1 MWKGPSYEWPCVQS
15 ERLLISRILWADD
28 TIYLTNGRLINGRFC
43 LQCLHCRFGSGDIR
57 PSTVFSEHFPGS
69 EWPYYLAG
77 MFGCRSAGRLSML
90 FDWYNWCRLIL
101 FGWCSDDTV
110 GAIRRIERML
120 ECRWTSFV
128 GLVSF
133 DLCRWTNAFKR
144 RALNECL
151 WTMTVRWKRP
161 MPENVT
167 HMMWVRPFDE
177 IRLEFQ
183 CRRAKETWHSD
194 DSRRPGILKFR
205 IQSLDS
211 KRNSLQVFHLQEFLL
226 AIFTHSKNDEAE
238 HASHSIDATR
248 LRISFENAKWLT
260 RTNDNVLNGRDSGI
274 FKITNC
280 VCCCEGLALR
290 CWRCI
295 RCCRFDAHYAFGIW
309 SSDVFFA
316 ISSAVG
322 KMKNLAMCQ
331 CSIEELNVHSIGPQ
345 LSIRSRFDLDEV
357 GWLVPLTI
365 SFDFLAFPEW
375 MSCLLD
381 LAFISKKAFKWKF
394 HSSFKSPRWIG
405 PLICRQMLN
414 RYFFSNSVAV
424 YGHLA
429 FFRRSFRSSLDSLPI
444 RTASNDF
451 HLQST
456 KSFDTSRWCISLEM
470 F

>member
-1 MWKGPSYEWPCVQS
+1 MTLFTWLMVAWLMAASVYNASIVDSGLETSDHQLFSVNTFRVPSGH
-15 ERLLISRILWADD
+15 
-28 TIYLTNGRLINGRFC
+28 TIWLGC
-43 LQCLHCRFGSGDIR
+43 
-57 PSTVFSEHFPGS
+57 
-69 EWPYYLAG
+69 LAG
-77 MFGCRSAGRLSML
+77 MFGWRCARRLSML

-161 MPENVT
+161 MAENVT

-211 KRNSLQVFHLQEFLL
+211 KRNSLQVFPLQEFLL

-295 RCCRFDAHYAFGIW
+295 RCCRSDAHYAFGIW
-309 SSDVFFA
+309 SSDVFGDFF
-316 ISSAVG
+316 G
-322 KMKNLAMCQ
+322 CWKNEESRDVLA
-331 CSIEELNVHSIGPQ
+331 NV
-345 LSIRSRFDLDEV
+345 RSR
-357 GWLVPLTI
+357 
-365 SFDFLAFPEW
+365 
-375 MSCLLD
+375 
-381 LAFISKKAFKWKF
+381 
-394 HSSFKSPRWIG
+394 SSMYI
-405 PLICRQMLN
+405 L
-414 RYFFSNSVAV
+414 
-424 YGHLA
+424 
-429 FFRRSFRSSLDSLPI
+429 
-444 RTASNDF
+444 
-451 HLQST
+451 
-456 KSFDTSRWCISLEM
+456 
-470 F
+470 